1 MGVGSNL
8 VGVSTSN
15 TPNLWEIRKALKPF
29 LNDLTQTVLFGCS
42 GGADSMALAIALFAE
57 RGGESV
63 IPVVVD
69 HGLQPN
75 SDQII
80 VKVATQL
87 KTIGYKR
94 VETAVAQV
102 IVTDGLEASA
112 RRARYKVFH
121 QFIDSY
127 QPKYFFLA
135 HTLNDQAE
143 TALLGLA
150 RGSGARS
157 LSGMATQNNFFVRP
171 LLKITRQMSEAACT
185 EAGIDFWSDP
195 HNQDLKFARVRVRKN
210 VLPILEENLGPGVTE
225 ALARTADL
233 LRDDADALDGFANE
247 FFTQIDPKNLKIS
260 DLERLPKAIR
270 SRVLRLA
277 IYQVGAPLG
286 SLTAEHIEA
295 AEALISNW
303 HGQKEVSLPGNVKL
317 LRNSGRIILSANT

>member
-57 RGGESV
+57 CGGEKV

-75 SDQII
+75 SDQIT

>member
-1 MGVGSNL
+1 
-8 VGVSTSN
+8 
-15 TPNLWEIRKALKPF
+15 
-29 LNDLTQTVLFGCS
+29 
-42 GGADSMALAIALFAE
+42 MALAIALFAE
-57 RGGESV
+57 CGGEKA

-75 SDQII
+75 SDQITA
-80 VKVATQL
+80 KVVAQL

-157 LSGMATQNNFFVRP
+157 LSGMATQNNLFVRP
-171 LLKITRQMSEAACT
+171 LLKITRQMSEAACA

-210 VLPILEENLGPGVTE
+210 VLPTLEENLGPGITE
-225 ALARTADL
+225 ALVRTADL
-233 LRDDADALDGFANE
+233 LRDDADALDSFANE
-247 FFTQIDPKNLKIS
+247 FFAQVDSKNLEIN

-277 IYQVGAPLG
+277 IYQAGAPSG

-317 LRNSGRIILSANT
+317 LRNSGRIVLSAST

>member
-1 MGVGSNL
+1 
-8 VGVSTSN
+8 
-15 TPNLWEIRKALKPF
+15 
-29 LNDLTQTVLFGCS
+29 
-42 GGADSMALAIALFAE
+42 MALAIALFAE
-57 RGGESV
+57 CGGEKV

-75 SDQII
+75 SDQITA
-80 VKVATQL
+80 KVVAQL

-157 LSGMATQNNFFVRP
+157 LSGMATQNNLFVRP
-171 LLKITRQMSEAACT
+171 LLKITRQMSEAACA

-210 VLPILEENLGPGVTE
+210 VLPTLEENLGPGITE
-225 ALARTADL
+225 ALVRTADL

-247 FFTQIDPKNLKIS
+247 FFAQVDSKNLEIN

-277 IYQVGAPLG
+277 IYQAGAPSG

-317 LRNSGRIILSANT
+317 LRNSGRIVLSANT

>member
-1 MGVGSNL
+1 
-8 VGVSTSN
+8 
-15 TPNLWEIRKALKPF
+15 
-29 LNDLTQTVLFGCS
+29 
-42 GGADSMALAIALFAE
+42 MALAIALFAE
-57 RGGESV
+57 CGGEKA

-75 SDQII
+75 SDQITA
-80 VKVATQL
+80 KVVAQL

-127 QPKYFFLA
+127 QPKYFLLA

-157 LSGMATQNNFFVRP
+157 LSGMATQNNLFVRP
-171 LLKITRQMSEAACT
+171 LLKITRQMSEAACA

-210 VLPILEENLGPGVTE
+210 VLPTLEENLGPGITE
-225 ALARTADL
+225 ALVRTADL

-247 FFTQIDPKNLKIS
+247 FFAQVDSKNLEIN

-277 IYQVGAPLG
+277 IYQAGAPSG

-317 LRNSGRIILSANT
+317 LRNSGRIVLSANT

>member
-1 MGVGSNL
+1 
-8 VGVSTSN
+8 
-15 TPNLWEIRKALKPF
+15 
-29 LNDLTQTVLFGCS
+29 
-42 GGADSMALAIALFAE
+42 MALAIALFAE
-57 RGGESV
+57 CGGEKA

-75 SDQII
+75 SDQITA
-80 VKVATQL
+80 KVVAQL

-102 IVTDGLEASA
+102 IITDGLEASA

-157 LSGMATQNNFFVRP
+157 LSGMATQNNLFVRP
-171 LLKITRQMSEAACT
+171 LLKITRQMSEAACA
-185 EAGIDFWSDP
+185 ESGIDFWSDP

-210 VLPILEENLGPGVTE
+210 VLPTLEENLGPGITE
-225 ALARTADL
+225 ALVRTADL

-247 FFTQIDPKNLKIS
+247 FFAQVDSKNLEIN

-277 IYQVGAPLG
+277 IYQAGAPSG

-317 LRNSGRIILSANT
+317 LRNSGRIVLSAST

>member
-1 MGVGSNL
+1 
-8 VGVSTSN
+8 
-15 TPNLWEIRKALKPF
+15 
-29 LNDLTQTVLFGCS
+29 
-42 GGADSMALAIALFAE
+42 MALAIALFAE
-57 RGGESV
+57 CGGEKA

-75 SDQII
+75 SDQITA
-80 VKVATQL
+80 KVVAQL

-157 LSGMATQNNFFVRP
+157 LSGMATQNNLFVRP
-171 LLKITRQMSEAACT
+171 LLKITRQMSESACT

-210 VLPILEENLGPGVTE
+210 VLPTLEENLGPGITE
-225 ALARTADL
+225 ALVRTADL

-247 FFTQIDPKNLKIS
+247 FFAQVDPNNLEIN

-277 IYQVGAPLG
+277 IYQAGAPSG

-317 LRNSGRIILSANT
+317 LRNSGRIVLSAST

>member
-29 LNDLTQTVLFGCS
+29 LTDQTQTILFGCS
-42 GGADSMALAIALFAE
+42 GGADSMALAIALLAE
-57 RGGESV
+57 YGGEKA

-75 SDQII
+75 SDQITA
-80 VKVATQL
+80 KVAAQL

-102 IVTDGLEASA
+102 IFTDGLEASA
-112 RRARYKVFH
+112 RRARYKIFH

-135 HTLNDQAE
+135 HTFNDQAE
-143 TALLGLA
+143 TVLLGLA

-157 LSGMATQNNFFVRP
+157 LSGMATQNNLFVRP
-171 LLKITRQMSEAACT
+171 LLKITRQISEAACV

-195 HNQDLKFARVRVRKN
+195 HNQDLKFARVRVRN
-210 VLPILEENLGPGVTE
+210 SVLPTLEENLGPGVTE
-225 ALARTADL
+225 ALVRTADL

-247 FFTQIDPKNLKIS
+247 FFAQVDPNNLEIN

-277 IYQVGAPLG
+277 IYQAGAPSG

-317 LRNSGRIILSANT
+317 LRISGRIVLSAST

>member
-1 MGVGSNL
+1 
-8 VGVSTSN
+8 
-15 TPNLWEIRKALKPF
+15 
-29 LNDLTQTVLFGCS
+29 
-42 GGADSMALAIALFAE
+42 MALAIALFAE
-57 RGGESV
+57 CGGEKV

-75 SDQII
+75 SDQITA
-80 VKVATQL
+80 KVVAQL

-157 LSGMATQNNFFVRP
+157 LSGMATQNNLFVRP
-171 LLKITRQMSEAACT
+171 LLKITRQMSEAACA

-210 VLPILEENLGPGVTE
+210 VLPTLEENLGPGITQ
-225 ALARTADL
+225 ALVRTADL
-233 LRDDADALDGFANE
+233 LRDDADALDSFANE
-247 FFTQIDPKNLKIS
+247 FFAQVDSKNLEIN

-277 IYQVGAPLG
+277 IYQAGAPSG

-317 LRNSGRIILSANT
+317 LRNSGRIVLSAST

>member
-1 MGVGSNL
+1 
-8 VGVSTSN
+8 
-15 TPNLWEIRKALKPF
+15 
-29 LNDLTQTVLFGCS
+29 
-42 GGADSMALAIALFAE
+42 MALAIALFAE
-57 RGGESV
+57 CGGEKA

-75 SDQII
+75 SDQITA
-80 VKVATQL
+80 KVVAQL

-127 QPKYFFLA
+127 QPKYFFLG

-157 LSGMATQNNFFVRP
+157 LSGMATQNNLFVRP
-171 LLKITRQMSEAACT
+171 LLKITRQMSEAACA

-210 VLPILEENLGPGVTE
+210 VLPTLEENLGPGITE
-225 ALARTADL
+225 ALVRTADL

-247 FFTQIDPKNLKIS
+247 FFAQVDSKNLEIN

-277 IYQVGAPLG
+277 IYQAGAPSG

-317 LRNSGRIILSANT
+317 LRNSGRIVLSANT

>member
-1 MGVGSNL
+1 
-8 VGVSTSN
+8 VSTSN

-29 LNDLTQTVLFGCS
+29 LNDLTQPVLFGCS

-57 RGGESV
+57 CGGEKA

-75 SDQII
+75 SDQITA
-80 VKVATQL
+80 KVVAQL

-157 LSGMATQNNFFVRP
+157 LSGMATQNNLFVRP
-171 LLKITRQMSEAACT
+171 LLKITRQMSEAACA

-210 VLPILEENLGPGVTE
+210 VLPTLEENLGPGITE
-225 ALARTADL
+225 ALVRTADL

-247 FFTQIDPKNLKIS
+247 FFAQVDPKNLEIN

-277 IYQVGAPLG
+277 IYQAGAPSG

-317 LRNSGRIILSANT
+317 LRNSGRIVLSANT

>member
-1 MGVGSNL
+1 
-8 VGVSTSN
+8 
-15 TPNLWEIRKALKPF
+15 
-29 LNDLTQTVLFGCS
+29 
-42 GGADSMALAIALFAE
+42 MALAIALFAE
-57 RGGESV
+57 CGGEKV
-63 IPVVVD
+63 IPVVVA

-75 SDQII
+75 SDQITA
-80 VKVATQL
+80 KVVAQL

-157 LSGMATQNNFFVRP
+157 LSGMATQNNLFVRP
-171 LLKITRQMSEAACT
+171 LLKITRQMSEAACA
-185 EAGIDFWSDP
+185 EVGIDFWSDP

-210 VLPILEENLGPGVTE
+210 VLPTLEENLGPGITD
-225 ALARTADL
+225 ALVRTADL

-247 FFTQIDPKNLKIS
+247 FFTQVDPNNLEIN

-277 IYQVGAPLG
+277 IYQAGAPSG

-303 HGQKEVSLPGNVKL
+303 HGQKELSLPGNVKL
-317 LRNSGRIILSANT
+317 LRNSGRIVLSANT

>member
-1 MGVGSNL
+1 
-8 VGVSTSN
+8 
-15 TPNLWEIRKALKPF
+15 
-29 LNDLTQTVLFGCS
+29 
-42 GGADSMALAIALFAE
+42 MALALALFAE
-57 RGGESV
+57 RGEHKI

-69 HGLQPN
+69 HGLQPG
-75 SDQII
+75 SDQITAQ
-80 VKVATQL
+80 VVSKL
-87 KTIGYKR
+87 KSIGYQQ
-94 VETAVAQV
+94 VESAVAQV
-102 IVTDGLEASA
+102 VVTDGLEASA
-112 RRARYKVFH
+112 RRARYKVFN

-143 TALLGLA
+143 TVLLGLA

-157 LSGMATQNNFFVRP
+157 LAGMAVENNLYVRP
-171 LLKITRQMSEAACT
+171 LLKISRQMTEAACV
-185 EAGIDFWSDP
+185 EAGMTFWNDP
-195 HNQDLKFARVRVRKN
+195 HNQDLKFARVRVRN
-210 VLPILEENLGPGVTE
+210 SVLPTLEENLGPGITE
-225 ALARTADL
+225 ALVRTADL

-247 FFTQIDPKNLKIS
+247 FFAQVDPKNLEVK

-277 IYQVGAPLG
+277 IYQAGAPSG

-317 LRNSGRIILSANT
+317 FTGEIKKVSSTFSPRVVILAE

>member
-1 MGVGSNL
+1 
-8 VGVSTSN
+8 
-15 TPNLWEIRKALKPF
+15 
-29 LNDLTQTVLFGCS
+29 
-42 GGADSMALAIALFAE
+42 MALAIALFAE
-57 RGGESV
+57 CGGEKV

-75 SDQII
+75 SDQITA
-80 VKVATQL
+80 KVVAQL

-157 LSGMATQNNFFVRP
+157 LSGMATQNNLFVRP
-171 LLKITRQMSEAACT
+171 LLKITRQMSEAACA

-210 VLPILEENLGPGVTE
+210 VLPTLEENLGPGITE
-225 ALARTADL
+225 ALVRTADL

-247 FFTQIDPKNLKIS
+247 FFAQVDPNNLEIN

-277 IYQVGAPLG
+277 IYQAGAPSG

-317 LRNSGRIILSANT
+317 LRNSGRIVLSANT

>member
-1 MGVGSNL
+1 M
-8 VGVSTSN
+8 STSN
-15 TPNLWEIRKALKPF
+15 TPNLWEIRKALKTF
-29 LNDLTQTVLFGCS
+29 LDDLTQPVLFGCS

-57 RGGESV
+57 CGGEKV

-75 SDQII
+75 SDQITA
-80 VKVATQL
+80 KVVGQL

-112 RRARYKVFH
+112 RRARYKIFH

-157 LSGMATQNNFFVRP
+157 LSGMATQNNLFVRP
-171 LLKITRQMSEAACT
+171 LLKITRQMSEAACA

>member
-1 MGVGSNL
+1 
-8 VGVSTSN
+8 
-15 TPNLWEIRKALKPF
+15 
-29 LNDLTQTVLFGCS
+29 
-42 GGADSMALAIALFAE
+42 MALAIALFAE
-57 RGGESV
+57 CGGDKA

-75 SDQII
+75 SDQITA
-80 VKVATQL
+80 KVVGQL

-157 LSGMATQNNFFVRP
+157 LSVMATQNNLFVRP
-171 LLKITRQMSEAACT
+171 LLKITRQMSESACA

-210 VLPILEENLGPGVTE
+210 VLPTLEDNLGPGITE
-225 ALARTADL
+225 ALVRTADL

-247 FFTQIDPKNLKIS
+247 FFAQVDPNNLEIN

-277 IYQVGAPLG
+277 IYQAGAPSG

-317 LRNSGRIILSANT
+317 LRNSGRIVLSANT

>member
-1 MGVGSNL
+1 
-8 VGVSTSN
+8 
-15 TPNLWEIRKALKPF
+15 
-29 LNDLTQTVLFGCS
+29 
-42 GGADSMALAIALFAE
+42 MALAIALFAE
-57 RGGESV
+57 CGGEKA

-75 SDQII
+75 SDQITA
-80 VKVATQL
+80 KVVAQL

-102 IVTDGLEASA
+102 IITDGLEASA

-127 QPKYFFLA
+127 QPKYFLLA

-157 LSGMATQNNFFVRP
+157 LSGMATQNNLFVRP
-171 LLKITRQMSEAACT
+171 LLKITRQMSESACA

-210 VLPILEENLGPGVTE
+210 VLPTLEENLGPGITE
-225 ALARTADL
+225 ALVRTADL
-233 LRDDADALDGFANE
+233 LRDDADALDSFANE
-247 FFTQIDPKNLKIS
+247 FFAQVDPKNLDIN

-277 IYQVGAPLG
+277 IYQAGAPSG

-317 LRNSGRIILSANT
+317 LRNSGRIVLSAST

>member
-1 MGVGSNL
+1 
-8 VGVSTSN
+8 
-15 TPNLWEIRKALKPF
+15 
-29 LNDLTQTVLFGCS
+29 
-42 GGADSMALAIALFAE
+42 MALAIALFAE
-57 RGGESV
+57 CGGEKV

-75 SDQII
+75 SDQITA
-80 VKVATQL
+80 KVVGQL
-87 KTIGYKR
+87 KAIGYKR

-127 QPKYFFLA
+127 QPKYFLLA

-157 LSGMATQNNFFVRP
+157 LSGMATQNNLFVRP
-171 LLKITRQMSEAACT
+171 LLKITRQMSEAACA

-210 VLPILEENLGPGVTE
+210 VLPTLEENLGPGITQ
-225 ALARTADL
+225 ALVRTADL

-247 FFTQIDPKNLKIS
+247 FFAQVDSKNLEIN

-277 IYQVGAPLG
+277 IYQAGAPSG

-317 LRNSGRIILSANT
+317 LRNSGRIVLSAST

>member
-1 MGVGSNL
+1 
-8 VGVSTSN
+8 
-15 TPNLWEIRKALKPF
+15 
-29 LNDLTQTVLFGCS
+29 
-42 GGADSMALAIALFAE
+42 MALAIALFAE
-57 RGGESV
+57 CGGEKV

-75 SDQII
+75 SDQITA
-80 VKVATQL
+80 KVVAQL

-127 QPKYFFLA
+127 QPKYLFLA

-157 LSGMATQNNFFVRP
+157 LSGMATQNNLFVRP
-171 LLKITRQMSEAACT
+171 LLKITRQMSESACT

-210 VLPILEENLGPGVTE
+210 VLPTLEENLGPGITE
-225 ALARTADL
+225 ALVRTADL
-233 LRDDADALDGFANE
+233 LRDDADALDSFANE
-247 FFTQIDPKNLKIS
+247 FFAQVDSKNLEIN

-277 IYQVGAPLG
+277 IYQAGAPSG

-317 LRNSGRIILSANT
+317 LRNSGRIVLSAST

>member
-1 MGVGSNL
+1 
-8 VGVSTSN
+8 
-15 TPNLWEIRKALKPF
+15 
-29 LNDLTQTVLFGCS
+29 
-42 GGADSMALAIALFAE
+42 MALAIALFAE
-57 RGGESV
+57 CGGEKV

-75 SDQII
+75 SDQITA
-80 VKVATQL
+80 KVVAQL

-157 LSGMATQNNFFVRP
+157 LSGMATQNNLFVRP
-171 LLKITRQMSEAACT
+171 LLKITRQMSEAACA

-210 VLPILEENLGPGVTE
+210 VLPTLEENLGPGITE
-225 ALARTADL
+225 ALVRTADL

-247 FFTQIDPKNLKIS
+247 FFAQVDSKNLEIN

-277 IYQVGAPLG
+277 IYQAGAPSG

-317 LRNSGRIILSANT
+317 LRNSGRIVLSAST

>member
-1 MGVGSNL
+1 
-8 VGVSTSN
+8 
-15 TPNLWEIRKALKPF
+15 
-29 LNDLTQTVLFGCS
+29 
-42 GGADSMALAIALFAE
+42 MALAIALFAE
-57 RGGESV
+57 CGGEKV

-75 SDQII
+75 SDQITA
-80 VKVATQL
+80 KVVAQL

-157 LSGMATQNNFFVRP
+157 LSGMATQNNLFVRP
-171 LLKITRQMSEAACT
+171 LLKITRQMSEAAC
-185 EAGIDFWSDP
+185 ADSGIDFWSDP
-195 HNQDLKFARVRVRKN
+195 QNQDL
-210 VLPILEENLGPGVTE
+210 
-225 ALARTADL
+225 
-233 LRDDADALDGFANE
+233 
-247 FFTQIDPKNLKIS
+247 
-260 DLERLPKAIR
+260 
-270 SRVLRLA
+270 
-277 IYQVGAPLG
+277 
-286 SLTAEHIEA
+286 
-295 AEALISNW
+295 
-303 HGQKEVSLPGNVKL
+303 
-317 LRNSGRIILSANT
+317 

>member
-1 MGVGSNL
+1 
-8 VGVSTSN
+8 
-15 TPNLWEIRKALKPF
+15 
-29 LNDLTQTVLFGCS
+29 
-42 GGADSMALAIALFAE
+42 
-57 RGGESV
+57 
-63 IPVVVD
+63 
-69 HGLQPN
+69 
-75 SDQII
+75 
-80 VKVATQL
+80 
-87 KTIGYKR
+87 
-94 VETAVAQV
+94 
-102 IVTDGLEASA
+102 
-112 RRARYKVFH
+112 
-121 QFIDSY
+121 
-127 QPKYFFLA
+127 
-135 HTLNDQAE
+135 
-143 TALLGLA
+143 
-150 RGSGARS
+150 
-157 LSGMATQNNFFVRP
+157 MATQNNFFVRP